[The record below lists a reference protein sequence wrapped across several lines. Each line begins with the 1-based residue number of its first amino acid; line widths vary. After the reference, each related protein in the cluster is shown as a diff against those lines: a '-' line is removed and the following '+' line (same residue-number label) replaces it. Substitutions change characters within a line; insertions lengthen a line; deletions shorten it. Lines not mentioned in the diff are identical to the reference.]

1 MGIMTAIKANKALRL
16 QKNGNSQEAM
26 KLYEEAFAEGLND
39 PRYILPYALL
49 MIRDGQYS
57 KAKAFLVKNQK
68 APGMAGSQ
76 RTEMLVYY
84 ATCCLRLGDADKGI
98 NTLEQQYRKTETGL
112 LYQTLGYLY
121 VEKYDAA
128 NRPDFDQVTETAA
141 DSEEAGEEAKAEEAV
156 SPRETWEAGQKKA
169 EEFLRKSLEYDDEDP
184 ICLDNMGQFIYRAL
198 EDKAGAKEWFDTQ
211 IESEQTTAES
221 QEENNETKT
230 TDSMFLRV
238 DGEWRKVEFCKI
250 LFVEGMKDYVMFH
263 IEGERRPLIT
273 HLTMKM
279 VEQSLPQQGFMRVN
293 RSYIVALEKIRSVD
307 RNMCLYIGEEI
318 IRVTDQYKP
327 AFEEFLNSRMPGQ

>member
-1 MGIMTAIKANKALRL
+1 MR
-16 QKNGNSQEAM
+16 
-26 KLYEEAFAEGLND
+26 KLSCV
-39 PRYILPYALL
+39 I
-49 MIRDGQYS
+49 
-57 KAKAFLVKNQK
+57 V
-68 APGMAGSQ
+68 
-76 RTEMLVYY
+76 
-84 ATCCLRLGDADKGI
+84 
-98 NTLEQQYRKTETGL
+98 
-112 LYQTLGYLY
+112 
-121 VEKYDAA
+121 
-128 NRPDFDQVTETAA
+128 
-141 DSEEAGEEAKAEEAV
+141 
-156 SPRETWEAGQKKA
+156 
-169 EEFLRKSLEYDDEDP
+169 DDEPLAVQLLESFVKRTDFLAFEQSFTDP
-184 ICLDNMGQFIYRAL
+184 IEASKFLAQNQVDLLFLDIQMPDVNGL
-198 EDKAGAKEWFDTQ
+198 ELARTLKGKTKIIFTTAFKEFAFDSYECAAIDYLLKPVRYVKFQQAVERAKEWFDTQ